1 MFLDEMHLDEQMESA
16 AISAA
21 ADPSRDVTFQTMIFG
36 LLTKRILDEATVLG
50 FFRSGSSINSGFL
63 SDEPEVYSIEELSW
77 EDVKN
82 FIQKTTENEELREEI
97 LQQLKKIAKDLR
109 YDILFLKQIV
119 KIAQEGKFPLGEITT
134 ATDLFLTIMRSNLE
148 FQNSKSDSGFTQLP
162 AELQDNLKK
171 TFKLCKENLQ
181 ENQEG
186 KTDQAGVIEGTI
198 EAENTWVSA
207 SGLNIPLTFLKS
219 IGIFEIPPPS
229 FDELTLTAQHL
240 SFIEFSTAVSLVEGS
255 DIKTELEKIQNT
267 ERYKAVAVYIWK
279 YFV

>member
-1 MFLDEMHLDEQMESA
+1 MVDDSK
-16 AISAA
+16 IAA
-21 ADPSRDVTFQTMIFG
+21 ADPSRDISYPTMIVG
-36 LLTKRILDEATVLG
+36 LLTKQILPGATVLG
-50 FFRSGSSINSGFL
+50 FSRSGSFVNREFL
-63 SDEPEVYSIEELSW
+63 NDKSEVYSIEELSW

-119 KIAQEGKFPLGEITT
+119 KIAHEGKAPLGEITT

-148 FQNSKSDSGFTQLP
+148 FQSSESDSGFTRLP
-162 AELQDNLKK
+162 ADLQDNLKK

-181 ENQEG
+181 RNQEG

-219 IGIFEIPPPS
+219 VGIFEIPPSS

-240 SFIEFSTAVSLVEGS
+240 SLIEFSTAVSLVEGS
-255 DIKTELEKIQNT
+255 DIKTELEKIQNP
-267 ERYKAVAVYIWK
+267 ERFKAVAIYIRK